1 MVDDLFGPYGNALVQ
16 ITHCTV
22 HKIIILGLSRY
33 YFHFNRLSSAAG
45 DKVMNV
51 TIFFFRSLMEW
62 LGAAVKLAIQSELG
76 ESLS

>member
-1 MVDDLFGPYGNALVQ
+1 MEDNVLVQ

-22 HKIIILGLSRY
+22 NKIINFGAIKILFS
-33 YFHFNRLSSAAG
+33 FNRLSSAAG
-45 DKVMNV
+45 DKVMKCHD
-51 TIFFFRSLMEW
+51 FFFRSLMEW